1 MCEIS
6 YINTWYWIAKAVVEA
21 LHKAEHVS
29 AVACSFST
37 SMEDEGQITL
47 DLLWLQDEYAQNQF

>member
-21 LHKAEHVS
+21 LHKADHVS

-47 DLLWLQDEYAQNQF
+47 DLL